1 MRTSWSKGFT
11 KDTHPS
17 VQKISETMKRRKI
30 DNFAAWRLEA
40 VRKGK
45 WRTEFPLFVKNGD
58 LAELIGVVLG
68 DGHVQ
73 KFPRTERLL
82 IFSHSNNKGFI
93 KRYTRLVE
101 SIFEKKTYVY
111 KETNVNCVRISLYQK
126 NISKR
131 LGIPTGA
138 RKLSTIVVPSWV
150 LRNQALTIRYL
161 RGLYEAEGSYSV
173 HLPTSTHK
181 FVFTNSNQSMLKN
194 VVKLL
199 RVLGFS
205 PHFDRKRVQLS
216 RRAEVER
223 AVDLLEFRK
232 Y

>member
-1 MRTSWSKGFT
+1 MKISWSKGFT
-11 KDTHPS
+11 KETHPS
-17 VQKISETMKRRKI
+17 IRKISETMRRRKI
-30 DNFAAWRLEA
+30 DNFSAWRLEA
-40 VRKGK
+40 VRQGK
-45 WRTEFPLFVKNGD
+45 WRTKFPPLIKDGD

-68 DGHVQ
+68 DGHIE

-82 IFSHSNNKGFI
+82 IFSHSDNKGFI

-101 SIFEKKTYVY
+101 QIFEKKTYVY
-111 KETNVNCVRISLYQK
+111 KETNSNCVRISLYEK

-138 RKLSTIVVPSWV
+138 RKLSTIVIPPWV
-150 LRNQALTIRYL
+150 LRNRGFIIRYL
-161 RGLYEAEGSYSV
+161 RGLYEAEGSHSV
-173 HLPTSTHK
+173 HLPTSTYK
-181 FVFTNSNQSMLKN
+181 FTFTNMNQSMLKN

-199 RVLGFS
+199 KVLGFS
-205 PHFDRKRVQLS
+205 PHADAKRVQLS

-223 AVDLLEFRK
+223 VLSLLEFRK

>member
-1 MRTSWSKGFT
+1 MRTSWSKGLT

-17 VQKISETMKRRKI
+17 LRKISETMRRKKL
-30 DNFAAWRLEA
+30 DNFAAWRIEA
-40 VRKGK
+40 ARKGK
-45 WRTEFPLFVKNGD
+45 WRTSFPPLPKNGD

-68 DGHVQ
+68 DGHIE

-82 IFSHSNNKGFI
+82 IFSHSSNKGFI

-101 SIFEKKTYVY
+101 LVFEKKTYVY
-111 KETNVNCVRISLYQK
+111 KETNVNCVRISLYEK
-126 NISKR
+126 SISKR

-138 RKLSTIVVPSWV
+138 RKLSKIEIPSWIS
-150 LRNQALTIRYL
+150 RNKAFTLRYL

-173 HLPTSTHK
+173 PLPTSTHK
-181 FVFTNSNQSMLKN
+181 FVFTNMNQSMLKN

-205 PHFDRKRVQLS
+205 PHFDLKRVQLS

-223 AVDLLEFRK
+223 AMNLLEFRK

>member
-1 MRTSWSKGFT
+1 MKTSWSRGFT
-11 KDTHPS
+11 KHTHPS

-30 DNFAAWRLEA
+30 DNFAAWRLKA
-40 VRKGK
+40 ARDGK
-45 WRTEFPLFVKNGD
+45 WRTEFPPLSKDGD

-68 DGHVQ
+68 DGHIQ

-131 LGIPTGA
+131 LGISTGA
-138 RKLSTIVVPSWV
+138 RKLITVVVPPWI
-150 LRNQALTIRYL
+150 LRNRVFTIRYL
-161 RGLYEAEGSYSV
+161 RGLYEAEGSHSV

-194 VVKLL
+194 VIKLL
-199 RVLGFS
+199 KVLGFS
-205 PHFDRKRVQLS
+205 PHADLKRVQLS

-223 AVDLLEFRK
+223 ALDLLEFRK